1 MMMNFSKEIVRKW
14 GIGLMSAGL
23 LLGGGLLPVETG
35 YAASDQTKSE
45 AIASRIVLK
54 ANGMISQQTGILQ
67 EGKAWVPITFMRDV
81 LRLPLTYDKKENAY
95 TIGKGTTKTKFMLS
109 SYGNSIWVNNYYI
122 REYEGKLINNRL
134 YVPSGL
140 LNDYLGYK
148 VDWSRDSGRLNVVNR
163 PLNVLTVTTETYAKD
178 RQEAFIQLDYP
189 KISGLSNSN
198 AQQAINNTLKESVMK
213 FAAGAEQDISDRT
226 GSEPKYTY
234 DIDYVVT
241 YNQNGVISLVM
252 SQYSDTGGAHG
263 MTNREAFTFS
273 LKDGKR
279 LLLGDLFGANPNYKQ
294 QLNAKLNKLVKAEES
309 YLGGFNGLNTE
320 KYFYLK
326 DDKVVL
332 FFQLYEYTAY
342 AAGFPEYPFTFKELL
357 PEGGSP
363 FAAVK

>member
-1 MMMNFSKEIVRKW
+1 MMNISKEIVRKW

-23 LLGGGLLPVETG
+23 LLGGGLLPSDTG
-35 YAASDQTKSE
+35 YAASDQAKSK
-45 AIASRIVLK
+45 ANASSIVLK
-54 ANGMISQQTGILQ
+54 ANGVISQQTGIVQ
-67 EGKAWVPITFMRDV
+67 EGKVWIPITFMRDV
-81 LRLPLTYDKKENAY
+81 LGLPLIYDKEENAY
-95 TIGKGTTKTKFMLS
+95 TIGKGTAKAKLTLS
-109 SYGNSIWVNNYYI
+109 SFGTSIWVNNYYI

-148 VDWSRDSGRLNVVNR
+148 VDWTLGSSKLNVMNR
-163 PLNVLTVTTETYAKD
+163 PQNALTVTTETYAKD
-178 RQEAFIQLDYP
+178 RKEALIQLDYP
-189 KISGLSNSN
+189 KISGLSQSA
-198 AQQAINNTLKESVMK
+198 AQKAMNDTLKESAMR
-213 FAAGAEQDISDRT
+213 FAAGAEQDISNRS

-234 DIDYVVT
+234 DIDYLVT
-241 YNQNGVISLVM
+241 YNQNGVISLLM

-279 LLLGDLFGANPNYKQ
+279 LLLGDLFGANPNYKKT
-294 QLNAKLNKLVKAEES
+294 LNAKLNKLVKAEES

-326 DDKVVL
+326 DDQVVL

>member
-1 MMMNFSKEIVRKW
+1 MMNISKETVRKW

-23 LLGGGLLPVETG
+23 LLGGGLLPDVTS
-35 YAASDQTKSE
+35 YAASDLSQSKP
-45 AIASRIVLK
+45 IASSIALK
-54 ANGMISQQTGILQ
+54 ANGKISKQLGILQ
-67 EGKAWVPITFMRDV
+67 EGKVWVPITFMRDV
-81 LRLPLTYDKKENAY
+81 LQLPLTYDKKENAY
-95 TIGKGTTKTKFMLS
+95 TIGKGTTKTKLTLS
-109 SYGNSIWVNNYYI
+109 SYGTSIWVNNYYI

-148 VDWSRDSGRLNVVNR
+148 VDWSQGSSKLNVVNR
-163 PLNVLTVTTETYAKD
+163 PQNALTVTTETYAKD
-178 RQEAFIQLDYP
+178 RKEALIQLDYP

-198 AQQAINNTLKESVMK
+198 AQQAMNDILKESAMR
-213 FAAGAEQDISDRT
+213 FAAGAEKDISNRS

-252 SQYSDTGGAHG
+252 SLYSDTGGAHG
-263 MTNREAFTFS
+263 MTYREAFTFS
-273 LKDGKR
+273 LRDGKR
-279 LLLGDLFGANPNYKQ
+279 LLLGDLFGANPNYKKE
-294 QLNAKLNKLVKAEES
+294 LNAKLNKLIKAEES

-326 DDKVVL
+326 DDQVVL

-342 AAGFPEYPFTFKELL
+342 AAGFPEYSFTFKELL